1 MLFYSKVFAD
11 HITFS
16 PPDEAFVLYHSHQNT
31 NFTSVFVQDGCPN
44 SRNLMATVYSSD
56 LPSSRR
62 VFEEVPLH
70 CAVKVRIITEKVVIV
85 RPYVDFLAVVDESLS
100 RHVGGICV
108 HAQIT
113 SSTSATGEFCVKT
126 TRTNFSTDKLLII
139 KSPIFDQLTS
149 FFISLTGTEII
160 ELKVEWPSIR
170 GNTVKIVSELGKC
183 YLNRHDDQRTSCVI
197 RIPVPFSWFPID
209 QNKTS
214 ILSVS
219 YTVSE
224 KCDQNFH
231 DLPQHLIEI
240 NSKMAKQKVDWLAN
254 ATDTSVTL
262 RSTASQA
269 FSQKSMQTL
278 FLHVKSWANETQPME
293 IRLWVDSRMSIETV
307 YPTNSDWTI
316 RVSSA
321 SRPFFYTSLIC
332 TPKEGMAEFNDNI
345 VAILI
350 KMVSSTYAIKDDVVL
365 HWHVIFGPKS
375 PDPPP
380 DDHKVATKFNVIAD
394 EVAAVVIVPKRKELI
409 NLAVI
414 SGLQVTSSLRIFTVS
429 IGARAE
435 DVTSQSHCISSDAN
449 IIKVSPTC
457 SSVYLDG
464 SESNGSSD
472 AQVYA
477 HFLRY
482 TTVFSFRV
490 WYPKLPLKIWTSTS
504 SLSTIKNWKVGFW
517 RDLPLGGGIKRSRA
531 ARQFACVNRFQNGHV
546 CILQI
551 YSKLLNKY
559 FQVKVLAS
567 LWIED
572 QKTGDQLYLSSHK
585 SILLDVTNIVHNTL
599 QISNRTVANVKF
611 HEGRAVMIGEN
622 VGLAN
627 AFSKYE
633 ISRLIVR
640 NAKKSL
646 DLVTENVS
654 VRNEE
659 VTTTGLSARP
669 ICDTNFRI
677 LPILFSPAF
686 FKIEITHSKA
696 LTKLYQQCLIFA
708 SVSYSDGTWE
718 PLNDLDASYFE
729 MSAHSDNERALVV
742 SHHASKVHVLAI
754 DEHWRLPSVEIALQ
768 SSAQCASTINGAS
781 PASLAV
787 TILNVPITIN
797 TSVPSINDLDAS
809 SSTPEPPETLPSVP
823 MHVFLLTILGLVI
836 LFILISCVRRSA
848 AFKGYEQ
855 LVVPFFSRLS
865 SSSGSHSRQEE
876 TNEWVWLSQP
886 QAPSSTISKSSK
898 QKSSGYSGNKS
909 TAERQSSNGD
919 DPSRTSI
926 SYHGSEIS
934 VFIAPSQANV
944 VVNQSS
950 RHPRYTL
957 VDSNSDHNL
966 ARIGPKEER
975 WTTGGHDQ
983 FHTWTWKQR
992 DGRMEAP
999 IRESIA

>member
-1 MLFYSKVFAD
+1 MQQLTQFSILIVIISIVSTD

-56 LPSSRR
+56 LSSSRR

-70 CAVKVRIITEKVVIV
+70 CAVKVRIITEKVVVV
-85 RPYVDFLAVVDESLS
+85 RPYVDLLAVVDESLS
-100 RHVGGICV
+100 RHVGSICV
-108 HAQIT
+108 HAQLT
-113 SSTSATGEFCVKT
+113 SSTSAT
-126 TRTNFSTDKLLII
+126 
-139 KSPIFDQLTS
+139 
-149 FFISLTGTEII
+149 
-160 ELKVEWPSIR
+160 
-170 GNTVKIVSELGKC
+170 ELGKC
-183 YLNRHDDQRTSCVI
+183 FLNRHEDQKISCVI
-197 RIPVPFSWFPID
+197 RIPVPFSWFPLD

-214 ILSVS
+214 LLSVS

-240 NSKMAKQKVDWLAN
+240 SSKITKQKIDWLAN

-262 RSTASQA
+262 RSTAGQA
-269 FSQKSMQTL
+269 FSQSSMQTL
-278 FLHVKSWANETQPME
+278 FLHVNSWANETQSME

-307 YPTNSDWTI
+307 YPTSSNWTI

-332 TPKEGMAEFNDNI
+332 KPRDGMTGFNDNI

-350 KMVSSTYAIKDDVVL
+350 KMVSSTDAIKDDVVL

-380 DDHKVATKFNVIAD
+380 DDHKVATKFSVTAD
-394 EVAAVVIVPKRKELI
+394 EVGAVVIVPKRKELI

-429 IGARAE
+429 IGAKAE

-449 IIKVSPTC
+449 TIKVSPTC

-477 HFLRY
+477 HFLRH
-482 TTVFSFRV
+482 TTAFSFRV
-490 WYPKLPLKIWTSTS
+490 WFPKLPLKIWTSS
-504 SLSTIKNWKVGFW
+504 STLSTIKNWKVGFW
-517 RDLPLGGGIKRSRA
+517 RDLPLGGGVKRSRA
-531 ARQFACVNRFQNGHV
+531 ARQFACVNRFQHGH
-546 CILQI
+546 
-551 YSKLLNKY
+551 
-559 FQVKVLAS
+559 VKVLAS

-585 SILLDVTNIVHNTL
+585 SILFDVTNIVHNTL

-622 VGLAN
+622 VGLA
-627 AFSKYE
+627 K
-633 ISRLIVR
+633 LIVR

-646 DLVTENVS
+646 DLVTENIS

-686 FKIEITHSKA
+686 FKIEITHSKT
-696 LTKLYQQCLIFA
+696 LTKLYQQCSIFA
-708 SVSYSDGTWE
+708 SVSYSDATWE
-718 PLNDLDASYFE
+718 PLNDLDSSYFE
-729 MSAHSDNERALVV
+729 MTAHSDNERALAV
-742 SHHASKVHVLAI
+742 SHHASKVHVIAI
-754 DEHWRLPSVEIALQ
+754 DEHWPLPSVEIALQ
-768 SSAQCASTINGAS
+768 SSSQCASTINGAS

-787 TILNVPITIN
+787 TVLNVPIKIN
-797 TSVPSINDLDAS
+797 TSVPSIVEADP
-809 SSTPEPPETLPSVP
+809 SSTTSEPSESLPTVP
-823 MHVFLLTILGLVI
+823 LHIFIMTIVGIFI
-836 LFILISCVRRSA
+836 LFCLFSCVRRSA
-848 AFKGYEQ
+848 TFKGYEQ

-886 QAPSSTISKSSK
+886 QAPSSTI
-898 QKSSGYSGNKS
+898 SSGYSGNKS

-966 ARIGPKEER
+966 ARIVPKEER

-983 FHTWTWKQR
+983 FHTWTWKHR
-992 DGRMEAP
+992 SGGRMEAP

>member
-1 MLFYSKVFAD
+1 
-11 HITFS
+11 
-16 PPDEAFVLYHSHQNT
+16 
-31 NFTSVFVQDGCPN
+31 
-44 SRNLMATVYSSD
+44 MATVYSSD
-56 LPSSRR
+56 VSSSRR

-70 CAVKVRIITEKVVIV
+70 CAVKVRIITEKVLVV
-85 RPYVDFLAVVDESLS
+85 RPYVDLLAVIDESLS

-113 SSTSATGEFCVKT
+113 SSTSAT
-126 TRTNFSTDKLLII
+126 
-139 KSPIFDQLTS
+139 
-149 FFISLTGTEII
+149 
-160 ELKVEWPSIR
+160 
-170 GNTVKIVSELGKC
+170 ELGKC
-183 YLNRHDDQRTSCVI
+183 HLNRHDDQKISCVV
-197 RIPVPFSWFPID
+197 RIPVPFSWFPTD

-214 ILSVS
+214 VLSVS

-240 NSKMAKQKVDWLAN
+240 NSRISKQNIDWLAN

-262 RSTASQA
+262 RSTSSQS
-269 FSQKSMQTL
+269 FSQNSMQTL
-278 FLHVKSWANETQPME
+278 FLHVKSWANETKQME

-307 YPTNSDWTI
+307 YPTSSNWTI

-321 SRPFFYTSLIC
+321 SRPFFYTSLVC
-332 TPKEGMAEFNDNI
+332 KPKDGMSGFDDNI

-350 KMVSSTYAIKDDVVL
+350 KMVSSTDAIKDDVVL

-380 DDHKVATKFNVIAD
+380 DDHKVATKFSVIAD
-394 EVAAVVIVPKRKELI
+394 EVAAVVIVPKRKELM

-429 IGARAE
+429 IGSKAE

-482 TTVFSFRV
+482 TTAFSFRV
-490 WYPKLPLKIWTSTS
+490 WYPKLPLKIWTSS
-504 SLSTIKNWKVGFW
+504 STLSTIKNWKVGFW
-517 RDLPLGGGIKRSRA
+517 RDLPLGGGVKRSRA
-531 ARQFACVNRFQNGHV
+531 ARQFACVNRFQHGH
-546 CILQI
+546 
-551 YSKLLNKY
+551 
-559 FQVKVLAS
+559 VKVLAS

-585 SILLDVTNIVHNTL
+585 SILFDVTNIVHNTL

-611 HEGRAVMIGEN
+611 HEGRAVIIGEN
-622 VGLAN
+622 MGLA
-627 AFSKYE
+627 K
-633 ISRLIVR
+633 LVVR

-646 DLVTENVS
+646 DLVTENIS

-686 FKIEITHSKA
+686 FKIEIYHSKT
-696 LTKLYQQCLIFA
+696 LTKLYQQCSIFA
-708 SVSYSDGTWE
+708 SVSYSDATWE
-718 PLNDLDASYFE
+718 PLNDLDSSYFE
-729 MSAHSDNERALVV
+729 MSAHSDNERALAV
-742 SHHASKVHVLAI
+742 SHHASKVHVIAI
-754 DEHWRLPSVEIALQ
+754 DEHWPLPSVEIALQ
-768 SSAQCASTINGAS
+768 SSSQCASTINGAS

-787 TILNVPITIN
+787 TVLNVPIKIN
-797 TSVPSINDLDAS
+797 NSGQSIIDLDP
-809 SSTPEPPETLPSVP
+809 SSTTIEPSESLPSVP
-823 MHVFLLTILGLVI
+823 MHIFLLTVFGLVL
-836 LFILISCVRRSA
+836 LFIFISCIRRSA

-865 SSSGSHSRQEE
+865 SSSGTHSRQEE

-886 QAPSSTISKSSK
+886 QAPSSTI
-898 QKSSGYSGNKS
+898 SSGYSGNKS

-944 VVNQSS
+944 VVNQTS

-966 ARIGPKEER
+966 ARIVPKEER

-983 FHTWTWKQR
+983 FHTWTWKHR
-992 DGRMEAP
+992 SGGRMEAP

>member
-1 MLFYSKVFAD
+1 MILILSQFSICILFFSKVSAD

-113 SSTSATGEFCVKT
+113 SSTSAT
-126 TRTNFSTDKLLII
+126 
-139 KSPIFDQLTS
+139 
-149 FFISLTGTEII
+149 
-160 ELKVEWPSIR
+160 
-170 GNTVKIVSELGKC
+170 ELGKC

-209 QNKTS
+209 HNKTS

-240 NSKMAKQKVDWLAN
+240 NSKMAKQKIDWLAN

-269 FSQKSMQTL
+269 FSQNSMQTL

-307 YPTNSDWTI
+307 YPTSSNWTI

-332 TPKEGMAEFNDNI
+332 TPKEGMTEFNDNI

-350 KMVSSTYAIKDDVVL
+350 KMVSSTDAIKDDVVL

-394 EVAAVVIVPKRKELI
+394 EVAAVVIVPKRKELM

-414 SGLQVTSSLRIFTVS
+414 SGLQVTFSFRIFTVS
-429 IGARAE
+429 IGAKAE

-517 RDLPLGGGIKRSRA
+517 RDLPLGGGVKRSRA

-546 CILQI
+546 
-551 YSKLLNKY
+551 
-559 FQVKVLAS
+559 KVLAS

-572 QKTGDQLYLSSHK
+572 QKTGDQLFLSSHK
-585 SILLDVTNIVHNTL
+585 SILFDVTNIVHNTL

-622 VGLAN
+622 VGLA
-627 AFSKYE
+627 K
-633 ISRLIVR
+633 LIVR

-646 DLVTENVS
+646 DLVTENIL

-686 FKIEITHSKA
+686 FKIEITHTKA

-797 TSVPSINDLDAS
+797 TSVPSITDLDAS
-809 SSTPEPPETLPSVP
+809 STTPEPPETLPSVP
-823 MHVFLLTILGLVI
+823 MHVFLLTIIGLVI
-836 LFILISCVRRSA
+836 LFIFISCVRRSA

-886 QAPSSTISKSSK
+886 QAPSSTI
-898 QKSSGYSGNKS
+898 SSGYSGNKS

-966 ARIGPKEER
+966 ARIVPKEER
-975 WTTGGHDQ
+975 WTTGHDQ

-992 DGRMEAP
+992 GGRMEAP

>member
-1 MLFYSKVFAD
+1 MRKFIQFSVVFFIIISVSTD

-56 LPSSRR
+56 LSSSRR

-70 CAVKVRIITEKVVIV
+70 CAVKVRIITEKV
-85 RPYVDFLAVVDESLS
+85 RPYVDLLAVIDESLS
-100 RHVGGICV
+100 RHVGSICV
-108 HAQIT
+108 HAQLT
-113 SSTSATGEFCVKT
+113 SSTSAT
-126 TRTNFSTDKLLII
+126 
-139 KSPIFDQLTS
+139 
-149 FFISLTGTEII
+149 
-160 ELKVEWPSIR
+160 
-170 GNTVKIVSELGKC
+170 ELGKC
-183 YLNRHDDQRTSCVI
+183 YLNRHEDQKISCVI
-197 RIPVPFSWFPID
+197 RIPVPFSWFPVD
-209 QNKTS
+209 QNRTS
-214 ILSVS
+214 LLSVS

-240 NSKMAKQKVDWLAN
+240 NSRITKQKIDWLAN

-269 FSQKSMQTL
+269 FSQNSMQTL
-278 FLHVKSWANETQPME
+278 FLHVKSWANETQPMK

-307 YPTNSDWTI
+307 YPTNSNWTI

-321 SRPFFYTSLIC
+321 SRPFFYTSLVC
-332 TPKEGMAEFNDNI
+332 TPKEGLIGFNDNI

-350 KMVSSTYAIKDDVVL
+350 KMVSSTDAIKDDVVL

-375 PDPPP
+375 SDPPP
-380 DDHKVATKFNVIAD
+380 DDHKVATKFSVIAD
-394 EVAAVVIVPKRKELI
+394 EVAAVVIVPKRKELM
-409 NLAVI
+409 NFAVI

-429 IGARAE
+429 IGTKAE

-477 HFLRY
+477 HYLRY
-482 TTVFSFRV
+482 TTAFSFRV
-490 WYPKLPLKIWTSTS
+490 WHPKLPLKIWTSS
-504 SLSTIKNWKVGFW
+504 STLSAIKNWKVGFW
-517 RDLPLGGGIKRSRA
+517 RDLPQGGGAKRSRA
-531 ARQFACVNRFQNGHV
+531 ARQFACVNRFQHGH
-546 CILQI
+546 
-551 YSKLLNKY
+551 
-559 FQVKVLAS
+559 VKVLAS

-572 QKTGDQLYLSSHK
+572 HKTGDQLYLSSHK
-585 SILLDVTNIVHNTL
+585 SILFDVTNIVHNTL

-622 VGLAN
+622 VGLA
-627 AFSKYE
+627 K
-633 ISRLIVR
+633 LIVR

-646 DLVTENVS
+646 DLVTENIS

-659 VTTTGLSARP
+659 VITTGLSARP
-669 ICDTNFRI
+669 ICDTSFRI

-686 FKIEITHSKA
+686 FKIEITHSKT
-696 LTKLYQQCLIFA
+696 LTKLYQQCSIFA
-708 SVSYSDGTWE
+708 SVSYSDATWE
-718 PLNDLDASYFE
+718 PLNDLDSSYFE
-729 MSAHSDNERALVV
+729 MSAHSDNERALAV
-742 SHHASKVHVLAI
+742 SHHASKVHVIAI
-754 DEHWRLPSVEIALQ
+754 DENWPLPSVEIALQ
-768 SSAQCASTINGAS
+768 SSSQCASTINGAS

-787 TILNVPITIN
+787 TVLNVPIKIN
-797 TSVPSINDLDAS
+797 TSVLPILDTDVPSTTSESPSIISQN
-809 SSTPEPPETLPSVP
+809 VP
-823 MHVFLLTILGLVI
+823 MPVFIITIIAII
-836 LFILISCVRRSA
+836 LFFFFISCIRRSA
-848 AFKGYEQ
+848 SFKGYEQ
-855 LVVPFFSRLS
+855 LMVPFISRFS
-865 SSSGSHSRQEE
+865 SSSGSRSRQEE

-886 QAPSSTISKSSK
+886 QAPSSTI
-898 QKSSGYSGNKS
+898 SSGYSGNKS

-966 ARIGPKEER
+966 ARIVPKEDR
-975 WTTGGHDQ
+975 WTTNDHDQ
-983 FHTWTWKQR
+983 FHTWTWKHR
-992 DGRMEAP
+992 SGGRMKAP

>member
-1 MLFYSKVFAD
+1 MQQLTQFSILIVIISIVSTD

-56 LPSSRR
+56 LSSSRR

-70 CAVKVRIITEKVVIV
+70 CAVKVRIITEKVVVV
-85 RPYVDFLAVVDESLS
+85 RPYVDLLAVVDESLS
-100 RHVGGICV
+100 RHVGSICV
-108 HAQIT
+108 HAQLT
-113 SSTSATGEFCVKT
+113 SSTSAT
-126 TRTNFSTDKLLII
+126 
-139 KSPIFDQLTS
+139 
-149 FFISLTGTEII
+149 
-160 ELKVEWPSIR
+160 
-170 GNTVKIVSELGKC
+170 ELGKC
-183 YLNRHDDQRTSCVI
+183 FLNRHEDQKISCVI
-197 RIPVPFSWFPID
+197 RIPVPFSWFPLD

-214 ILSVS
+214 LLSVS

-240 NSKMAKQKVDWLAN
+240 SSKITKQKIDWLAN

-262 RSTASQA
+262 RSTAGQA
-269 FSQKSMQTL
+269 FSQNSMQTL
-278 FLHVKSWANETQPME
+278 FLHVNSWANETQSME

-307 YPTNSDWTI
+307 YPTSSNWTI

-332 TPKEGMAEFNDNI
+332 KPREGMTGFNDNI

-350 KMVSSTYAIKDDVVL
+350 KMVSSTDAIKDDVVL

-380 DDHKVATKFNVIAD
+380 DDHKVATKFSVIAD
-394 EVAAVVIVPKRKELI
+394 EVGAVVIVPKRKELI

-429 IGARAE
+429 IGAKAE

-449 IIKVSPTC
+449 TIKVSPTC

-477 HFLRY
+477 HFLRH
-482 TTVFSFRV
+482 TTAFSFRV
-490 WYPKLPLKIWTSTS
+490 WFPKLPLKIWTSS
-504 SLSTIKNWKVGFW
+504 STLSTIKNWKVGFW
-517 RDLPLGGGIKRSRA
+517 RDLPLGGGVKRSRA
-531 ARQFACVNRFQNGHV
+531 ARQFACVNRFQHGH
-546 CILQI
+546 
-551 YSKLLNKY
+551 
-559 FQVKVLAS
+559 VKVLAS
-567 LWIED
+567 LWLED

-585 SILLDVTNIVHNTL
+585 SILFDVTNIVHNTL

-622 VGLAN
+622 VGLA
-627 AFSKYE
+627 K
-633 ISRLIVR
+633 LIVR

-646 DLVTENVS
+646 DLVTENIS

-686 FKIEITHSKA
+686 FKIEITHSKT
-696 LTKLYQQCLIFA
+696 LTKLYQQCSIFA
-708 SVSYSDGTWE
+708 SVSYSDATWE
-718 PLNDLDASYFE
+718 PLNDLDSSYFE
-729 MSAHSDNERALVV
+729 MTAHSDNERALAV
-742 SHHASKVHVLAI
+742 SHHASKVHVIAI
-754 DEHWRLPSVEIALQ
+754 DEHWPLPSVEIALQ
-768 SSAQCASTINGAS
+768 SSSQCASTINGAS

-787 TILNVPITIN
+787 TVLNVPIKIN
-797 TSVPSINDLDAS
+797 TSVPPVVDADP
-809 SSTPEPPETLPSVP
+809 SSTTSEPSESLPTVP
-823 MHVFLLTILGLVI
+823 LHIFIMTIVGIFI
-836 LFILISCVRRSA
+836 LFCLFSCVRRSA
-848 AFKGYEQ
+848 TFKGYEQ

-886 QAPSSTISKSSK
+886 QAPSSTI
-898 QKSSGYSGNKS
+898 SSGYSGNKS

-966 ARIGPKEER
+966 ARIVPKEER

-983 FHTWTWKQR
+983 FHTWTWKHR
-992 DGRMEAP
+992 SGGRMEAP